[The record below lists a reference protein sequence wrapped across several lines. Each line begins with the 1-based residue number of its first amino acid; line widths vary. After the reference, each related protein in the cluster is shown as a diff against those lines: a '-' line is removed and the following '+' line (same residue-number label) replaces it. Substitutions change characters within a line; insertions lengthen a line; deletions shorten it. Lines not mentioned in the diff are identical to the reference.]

1 MTKDKKENTFSTYS
15 DKKDRKFKSGIDKK
29 LNIKQVKLT
38 EKQTELDIVQ
48 FKFNDQIQ
56 NSMLKE
62 LEIMLRERGRKG
74 IHLIDKEELHE
85 FLDGLMK
92 RHFTDDERRTK
103 AVEAF
108 IDKATNKWK
117 VLHVLERKFFNE
129 QICINQYSLHM
140 ETFSLEALA
149 WILRSLLLDKVTP
162 YEKTIKNRIKE
173 FHGIKIDMT
182 ELRK

>member
-1 MTKDKKENTFSTYS
+1 MIKDRKESLNSERKDKKFKPSL
-15 DKKDRKFKSGIDKK
+15 DKRQ
-29 LNIKQVKLT
+29 NIKQVKLT
-38 EKQTELDIVQ
+38 EKQVELDILQ

-74 IHLIDKEELHE
+74 MHLIDKIQLNT
-85 FLDGLMK
+85 FLDGLMQ
-92 RHFTDDERRTK
+92 RHFSDPERRSK
-103 AVEAF
+103 AVESF
-108 IDKATNKWK
+108 VDKATSKWK

-129 QICINQYSLHM
+129 QISINQYSLHM

-149 WILRSLLLDKVTP
+149 WILRSLLLDRVTP

-173 FHGIKIDMT
+173 FHGLKIDMT